1 MSDRNLYFL
10 NDRKFSLI
18 PKVLNDNYIRSNRF
32 TEIGFKGDDVL
43 FNDESILII
52 FEPVKIRGIY
62 YSIYKVWK
70 CYFEVHFP
78 SSKIIVAGFI
88 NHQSSNYIDLLNLPG
103 DFQTFVSHA
112 MPVSSDWKAPVE
124 CADVLERMKQFFKG
138 HGKDSL
144 ISQLNKIQQSLNVA
158 YVTAMEE
165 EGDFQEIRDL
175 LLTPYF
181 IPEWEELRCRWD
193 YYSSFFEYLPFLPAM
208 KSIGKAVNEIS
219 VFFSGNH
226 INRNTFLNQQFD
238 EKIRHVIQK
247 LLQEIDKNYIRP
259 EIYNEK

>member
-52 FEPVKIRGIY
+52 FEPVKIGGIY

-70 CYFEVHFP
+70 CYLEVHFP

-103 DFQTFVSHA
+103 DFQTFALHVL
-112 MPVSSDWKAPVE
+112 PVSLKWEAPIE
-124 CADVLERMKQFFKG
+124 CADVFERMKQFFKG

-158 YVTAMEE
+158 YVTTMEG
-165 EGDFQEIRDL
+165 EGNFQEIWDSL
-175 LLTPYF
+175 LSPHFL
-181 IPEWEELRCRWD
+181 PEWEKLKGRWN
-193 YYSSFFEYLPFLPAM
+193 YYYLLFQCLPFLPLM
-208 KSIGKAVNEIS
+208 ESIDIIFREIS
-219 VFFSGNH
+219 VFFSTDH
-226 INRNTFLNQQFD
+226 INRDAFLDQHFD
-238 EKIRHVIQK
+238 DNIRHVIQK
-247 LLQEIDKNYIRP
+247 LREIDKDYIRP

>member
-1 MSDRNLYFL
+1 MGTKNFYYICDIVFSPIPRIL
-10 NDRKFSLI
+10 NDKHIKLHHFRETGFKDGHV
-18 PKVLNDNYIRSNRF
+18 VLND
-32 TEIGFKGDDVL
+32 
-43 FNDESILII
+43 ESVLII
-52 FEPVKIRGIY
+52 FEPVKIGGIY
-62 YSIYKVWK
+62 YSVYKVWK
-70 CYFEVHFP
+70 RYIEVRFP
-78 SSKIIVAGFI
+78 SSRIIVAGFI
-88 NHQSSNYIDLLNLPG
+88 NHQSPNYIDLLNLPE

-112 MPVSSDWKAPVE
+112 LPVSLNWEAPIE

-158 YVTAMEE
+158 YVTAMEK
-165 EGDFQEIRDL
+165 EGDFQEIQDL

-181 IPEWEELRCRWD
+181 IPEWEELRRRWD
-193 YYSSFFEYLPFLPAM
+193 YYSSFFEYLPFLPVM

-219 VFFSGNH
+219 VFFSGNR
-226 INRNTFLNQQFD
+226 INRDIFLNQQFD

-247 LLQEIDKNYIRP
+247 LLEIDKDYIRP